1 MAYAA
6 IGLLPFEELV
16 EDESRQ
22 LTGSTRIHKLCKS
35 SPCGYGS
42 SARDEVRQP
51 SPPRLNAAGSHGSVI
66 ALAGLRR
73 CPDCLSCL
81 RQKTV
86 VDLVKKANSGQEADS
101 RFAHPDARRA
111 NRNHP
116 FTRHNFTMGTCGRR
130 PRARSRTLSL
140 LMKERIGSP
149 TSFATPKA
157 PEFPSSTVEM
167 TTDGVTSGLH

>member
-1 MAYAA
+1 M
-6 IGLLPFEELV
+6 GL
-16 EDESRQ
+16 
-22 LTGSTRIHKLCKS
+22 
-35 SPCGYGS
+35 
-42 SARDEVRQP
+42 QP
-51 SPPRLNAAGSHGSVI
+51 GTKCDSHRRPRLIAAGSHGSVI

-116 FTRHNFTMGTCGRR
+116 FTRHDFTMGTCGRR
-130 PRARSRTLSL
+130 PHARSRTLSL
-140 LMKERIGSP
+140 PMKERIGSP